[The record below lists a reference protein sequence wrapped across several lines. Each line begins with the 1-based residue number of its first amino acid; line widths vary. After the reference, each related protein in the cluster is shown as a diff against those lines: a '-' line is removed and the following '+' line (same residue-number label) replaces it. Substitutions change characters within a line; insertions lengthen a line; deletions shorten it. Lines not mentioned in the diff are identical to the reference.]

1 MVPVRGAFRP
11 DTDIPFMRHYN
22 AEARIS
28 RIRVWG
34 CPVVAKAYHRNDAT
48 GRILKDHN
56 MIQRGVR
63 GIYDGFP
70 IDQAGYLIWI
80 PSARQFAVSADVASD
95 EDFSSTLAYD
105 GRLYHD
111 SLPIR
116 TTTNASHNSLSPL
129 AWTSP
134 PVASADPADP
144 DDPWTPSTIFP
155 PTHQPDDP
163 MDWTPRHID
172 CFVPPSPRPTIP
184 AAQSNVMSSHTM
196 MLKSGP
202 S

>member
-1 MVPVRGAFRP
+1 
-11 DTDIPFMRHYN
+11 MRHYN
-22 AEARIS
+22 AEARIG

-34 CPVVAKAYHRNDAT
+34 CPVAAKAYHRKDAN

-63 GIYDGFP
+63 GIYVGFP

-80 PSARQFAVSADVASD
+80 PSARQFAVSADVAFA

-105 GRLYHD
+105 SRLYHD

-116 TTTNASHNSLSPL
+116 TTTNAPHESLSPL

-134 PVASADPADP
+134 PVVSADPANP
-144 DDPWTPSTIFP
+144 DDPWTPTTIFP

-163 MDWTPRHID
+163 MDWTPRHVNF
-172 CFVPPSPRPTIP
+172 FVPPIP
-184 AAQSNVMSSHTM
+184 ATKIPVAPKRAMSSQTM
-196 MLKSGP
+196 MLNRGP
-202 S
+202 SKPVPTQILKRGR